1 MPMFSKE
8 ELEKMY
14 GVDVTEEINRR
25 INDITG
31 IDDFLK
37 IGWSEFMMGLHH
49 DALEEKNLKKQ
60 MHCYDKMI
68 LFTTMLEERVR
79 NLTTLVEIEKEN
91 SYKKHIVN
99 EKIEEIES
107 E

>member
-1 MPMFSKE
+1 MSMFSKE

-14 GVDVTEEINRR
+14 GVDVTEEIDRR

-31 IDDFLK
+31 MDDYLTIK
-37 IGWSEFMMGLHH
+37 WNEFMMGLHH
-49 DALEEKNLKKQ
+49 NALKENDLKNQ
-60 MHCYDKMI
+60 MHYYDKMI

-91 SYKKHIVN
+91 SYKKHLIN